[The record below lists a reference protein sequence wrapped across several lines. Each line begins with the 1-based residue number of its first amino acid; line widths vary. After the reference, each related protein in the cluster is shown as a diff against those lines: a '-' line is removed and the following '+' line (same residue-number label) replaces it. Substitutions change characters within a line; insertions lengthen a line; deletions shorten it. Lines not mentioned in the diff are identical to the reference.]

1 MRRFW
6 RRPLLCAA
14 VLMLFSVTL
23 VLIGCG
29 DGGGAGGG
37 SAEALAMMKMV
48 PKGTGDFT
56 YVDLKAL
63 RTDDDLED
71 IYHSVTEELSD
82 SEDAGIPTDNVD
94 RMVQAGYLTIL
105 EGRFSLASLGSRL
118 EGSGYEESDHDG
130 TPIWEGSF
138 SSVALVSAS
147 CLVTGWDTD
156 ELKDCV
162 DVIKG
167 DGESLCDD
175 ADVKELMGRLP
186 GGFTLMVYSGGEDF
200 DQSYAG
206 VEAIGYSLAKKSSD
220 KARMTVIFAFA
231 DASSAGEAEDEV
243 KQLLTYEGG
252 EDGVSDVSVTRD
264 GKYVKATAEMSMQD
278 ALE

>member
-6 RRPLLCAA
+6 CRPLLCAA

-56 YVDLKAL
+56 YVDLEAL
-63 RTDDDLED
+63 RADDDLGD
-71 IYHSVTEELSD
+71 IYESVTDELSD

-105 EGRFSLASLGSRL
+105 EGRFNLASLGSRL
-118 EGSGYEESDHDG
+118 EDGGYEESDHDG

-147 CLVTGWDTD
+147 CLVTGWDID
-156 ELKDCV
+156 KLKDGV

-167 DGESLCDD
+167 DGESLYDD
-175 ADVKELMGRLP
+175 ADVKELMDRLP
-186 GGFTLMVYSGGEDF
+186 GGFTLMVYSGGEGF
-200 DQSYAG
+200 DQTYGG

-220 KARMTVIFAFA
+220 KARMTVIFAFS
-231 DASSAGEAEDEV
+231 DAASAGDAEDEV

-252 EDGVSDVSVTRD
+252 EDGVSDISVTRD
-264 GKYVKATAEMSMQD
+264 GKYVTATAQMSMED